1 MHVNPLPFAYQPN
14 ISVEETLIYVL
25 HRAHAHLDNAGAT
38 VRTIILD
45 FTSAFNT
52 IQPQLLDEN
61 MRKMQ
66 VDPPTTVC
74 LSPVQYR
81 GTTRNSPVHLIYS

>member
-1 MHVNPLPFAYQPN
+1 MHVNPLQFAYQPN
-14 ISVEETLIYVL
+14 ISVEDALIYML

-52 IQPQLLDEN
+52 IQPQLLGEKI
-61 MRKMQ
+61 RRMQ
-66 VDPPTTVC
+66 VEPA
-74 LSPVQYR
+74 PV
-81 GTTRNSPVHLIYS
+81 T